1 MNVKQWYRL
10 VNEISAC
17 RICQGEP
24 NSVAEKDSFP
34 IFTRQNP
41 GKTDI
46 LFIGESP
53 TFSDTFQTGKR
64 FISINS
70 RSEPAARFLFKLLTQ
85 IMEFEESDFCYT
97 NSVLCLPKFK
107 ANAYPVGAQQI
118 INCTPNLKRMILEI
132 SPKIVCTLGMLPLNA
147 IKKIEDH
154 GITDLR
160 SAVAKEIKWFDRFLF
175 PLFSTNLKTRFG
187 SDGRN
192 KNEQIEDWKK
202 LKLLYE
208 DVCFD

>member
-10 VNEISAC
+10 VNEIGTC
-17 RICQGEP
+17 RTCQSEP
-24 NSVAEKDSFP
+24 NPVAEKDSFP
-34 IFTRQNP
+34 LFTRQNP

-53 TFSDTFQTGKR
+53 TFNDTFQSGKR
-64 FISINS
+64 YISINS
-70 RSEPAARFLFKLLTQ
+70 RSEPAGRFLYKLLTQ
-85 IMEFEESDFCYT
+85 ILEFTEDEFCYT
-97 NSVLCLPKFK
+97 NTVLCLPKFK

-118 INCTPNLKRMILEI
+118 INCSQHLKRMITEI
-132 SPKIVCTLGMLPLNA
+132 APKIVCTLGTMPLNA

-160 SAVAKEIKWFDRFLF
+160 SAVANEVKWFGRLLF

-187 SDGRN
+187 ADGRN

-202 LKLLYE
+202 LKQLYE
-208 DVCFD
+208 DICCD